1 LQLDGLRE
9 QLSRTTELY
18 DAVVALSSMLQ
29 NKTTD
34 QKSYLAL
41 RQQFP
46 IVDQVEFRRVLGQN
60 EIISSWSWPE
70 ASSVD
75 AVFDTL
81 TERKNRLQSQ
91 INASQI
97 DAERSGL
104 ALETYAKLEREAKI
118 AEATYTVMIEQVKA
132 QSMASGFRPDRT
144 EVYEYAS
151 PSISPSAPKRSL
163 VLALGAVLGLFVGTA
178 LSLALALRR
187 GVYYSK
193 NSLIAGAQ
201 AGITASVSALLPVR
215 NKSLNDLNTMLIKKP
230 RPVLRDV
237 AVEIHKSSA
246 KQVVVTAS
254 RTKLTGND
262 VARALASY
270 MQSDSVK
277 VAVVDF
283 SSRAK
288 KLGIDLERLSV
299 GSFVVAESAG
309 NISIL
314 RPDNDLAA
322 MELLS
327 QRSFWKNIQS
337 LNSTFDLVLLCA
349 DNSDAISLLSA
360 LEGQKMFHITIAK
373 TKKTKSATLI
383 HMRSLLPIQG
393 LLYD

>member
-1 LQLDGLRE
+1 
-9 QLSRTTELY
+9 
-18 DAVVALSSMLQ
+18 
-29 NKTTD
+29 
-34 QKSYLAL
+34 
-41 RQQFP
+41 
-46 IVDQVEFRRVLGQN
+46 
-60 EIISSWSWPE
+60 
-70 ASSVD
+70 
-75 AVFDTL
+75 
-81 TERKNRLQSQ
+81 
-91 INASQI
+91 
-97 DAERSGL
+97 
-104 ALETYAKLEREAKI
+104 
-118 AEATYTVMIEQVKA
+118 
-132 QSMASGFRPDRT
+132 MASGYRPDRT

-163 VLALGAVLGLFVGTA
+163 ILVLGAVLGLFVGTV

-187 GVYYSK
+187 DVYYSK

-322 MELLS
+322 IELLS